1 MRDELL
7 LWLLQSLILY
17 GLVLGIAILENLW
30 DILCLLLDGLVINN
44 LVLAWN
50 VLKVLHWLVL
60 EIRLLVWD
68 VFNTVFTLLIIFK
81 I

>member
-1 MRDELL
+1 VRDELL